1 MSDIAIELN
10 YLWLPAIGFVVGLIA
25 TMVGGNGAFFFPP
38 ALILLF
44 QVSPK
49 VAIATSLAAVIPI
62 GMIGSAEHYKRGNIN
77 LPVGIVFG
85 AAGMLGAFLG
95 AWMSSMLKTE
105 ALVISFSIYLII
117 LGLFTLYTPKA
128 KADGVVRPPEHFSD
142 LNKRNLT
149 LILSIGFIAG
159 CVTGL
164 YGTSG
169 TAPVLAAMLI
179 LRLPLMQ
186 VVGTSV
192 LIVFINALTGFGGHV
207 LLGELDINLIL
218 LLGSGATAGAF
229 LGPRL
234 LGKIRPRN
242 KENKVR
248 FILGFLL
255 IIVGVVLL
263 TRINTIIN

>member
-1 MSDIAIELN
+1 MPNIAIELN
-10 YLWLPAIGFVVGLIA
+10 YFWLPVIGFVVGLIA

-62 GMIGSAEHYKRGNIN
+62 GLIGSAEHYRRGNIN
-77 LPVGIVFG
+77 LPVGVAFG
-85 AAGMLGAFLG
+85 SAGMLGAFLG
-95 AWMSSMLKTE
+95 AWLSSMLKTE
-105 ALVISFSIYLII
+105 ALISSFSIYLIL
-117 LGLFTLYTPKA
+117 LGIFTFYKPKA
-128 KADGVVRPPEHFSD
+128 SADSAVRPPECFSD
-142 LNKRNLT
+142 FNKRNLS
-149 LILSIGFIAG
+149 LILSIGFVAG

-192 LIVFINALTGFGGHV
+192 LIVFINALTGFSGHV
-207 LLGELDINLIL
+207 ILGELDLQLIL
-218 LLGSGATAGAF
+218 LLGSGATVGAF

-234 LGKIRPRN
+234 LGRLRPRN

-248 FILGFLL
+248 IILGLLL
-255 IIVGVVLL
+255 IIIGVILL
-263 TRINTIIN
+263 SLKPV

>member
-1 MSDIAIELN
+1 MLEIAIELN
-10 YLWLPAIGFVVGLIA
+10 YYWLPVIGFAVGLVA

-62 GMIGSAEHYKRGNIN
+62 GLIGSAEHYRRGNIN
-77 LPVGIVFG
+77 LPVGVVFG
-85 AAGMLGAFLG
+85 LAGMLGAFLG
-95 AWMSSMLKTE
+95 AWMSNMLKTE
-105 ALVISFSIYLII
+105 TLVISFSIYLIL
-117 LGLFTLYTPKA
+117 LGLFTLYRPKA
-128 KADGVVRPPEHFSD
+128 STDGVVKPPGRFSD
-142 LNKRNLT
+142 FNKHNLS

-192 LIVFINALTGFGGHV
+192 MIVFINALTGFSGHM
-207 LLGELDINLIL
+207 LLGELDFQLIM
-218 LLGSGATAGAF
+218 LLGSGATVGAF

-234 LGKIRPRN
+234 LWRIRPRK
-242 KENKVR
+242 KENKIR

-255 IIVGVVLL
+255 IIVGIFLL
-263 TRINTIIN
+263 TLYDPAS

>member
-1 MSDIAIELN
+1 MSEIAIELN
-10 YLWLPAIGFVVGLIA
+10 YYWLPVIGFVVGLIA

-44 QVSPK
+44 QISPK

-62 GMIGSAEHYKRGNIN
+62 GLIGSAEHYRQGNIN

-85 AAGMLGAFLG
+85 AAGMIGAFLG

-105 ALVISFSIYLII
+105 TLVISFSVYLIL
-117 LGLFTLYTPKA
+117 LGLFTLYRPKA
-128 KADGVVRPPEHFSD
+128 RTDGVVKPPEHFSD

-169 TAPVLAAMLI
+169 TAPVIAAMLI

-192 LIVFINALTGFGGHV
+192 LIVFINAFTGFSGHV
-207 LLGELDINLIL
+207 ILGELDFQLIL
-218 LLGSGATAGAF
+218 LLGSGATVGAF

-234 LGKIRPRN
+234 LGRIRPRN
-242 KENKVR
+242 KENKIR
-248 FILGFLL
+248 MILGLLLIVVGIFLL
-255 IIVGVVLL
+255 TLY
-263 TRINTIIN
+263 